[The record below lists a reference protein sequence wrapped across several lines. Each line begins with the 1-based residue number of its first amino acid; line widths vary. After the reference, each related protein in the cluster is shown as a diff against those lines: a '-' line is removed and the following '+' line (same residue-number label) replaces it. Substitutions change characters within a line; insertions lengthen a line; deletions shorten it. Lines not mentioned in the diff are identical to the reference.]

1 MDQVLSSELFQT
13 FLGDSCHSGFAE
25 LGKKLAK
32 EKEQQKLLSQ
42 LQLYYTSE
50 RRHLLRCV
58 KHLFGY
64 WQDSSH
70 PYRVGRVCVC
80 EVGVVWVGH
89 RVHVFVC
96 VCVGDV

>member
-1 MDQVLSSELFQT
+1 MELFQV
-13 FLGDSCHSGFAE
+13 FFSDNFHIAE
-25 LGKKLAK
+25 LSKKLAR

-42 LQLYYTSE
+42 VQQYYTSE

-70 PYRVGRVCVC
+70 PFRVRGEGDIYRAMVI
-80 EVGVVWVGH
+80 GVWGM
-89 RVHVFVC
+89 
-96 VCVGDV
+96 DW